1 MKNKILQYI
10 QQNKRKAWVSF
21 LVKLEPAVIA
31 HWKEYKY
38 RIVERISKLY
48 VLFNLQNFVY
58 IINCKTLINKNSGL

>member
-38 RIVERISKLY
+38 RIVERISKLCFKMLEKKMFCLIY
-48 VLFNLQNFVY
+48 KILFILSTV
-58 IINCKTLINKNSGL
+58 KP